1 MFFLSKQFRLILIV
15 RFLQIEKLYSV
26 FIVSFRFFLNLD
38 GPNLEA
44 GALPTVSLDSEALK
58 MISMECQ
65 IEANPTPSYV
75 WYEMSPNASTGM
87 MPYYGQQNP
96 YGQQPYPLQ
105 PQPNMPTAGMN
116 VFGTTRQIQRI
127 YQNTGQHAMQCQ
139 AQSRGKTVK
148 QQFMI
153 MVHRKLFYCIL
164 EINSKSLVSMRS
176 FQIYDET
183 IP

>member
-1 MFFLSKQFRLILIV
+1 
-15 RFLQIEKLYSV
+15 
-26 FIVSFRFFLNLD
+26 
-38 GPNLEA
+38 
-44 GALPTVSLDSEALK
+44 

-148 QQFMI
+148 QQFLI
-153 MVHRKLFYCIL
+153 MVHRKLFCCIFGNKFKL
-164 EINSKSLVSMRS
+164 IRFYEIVSN
-176 FQIYDET
+176 IDET
-183 IP
+183 IS